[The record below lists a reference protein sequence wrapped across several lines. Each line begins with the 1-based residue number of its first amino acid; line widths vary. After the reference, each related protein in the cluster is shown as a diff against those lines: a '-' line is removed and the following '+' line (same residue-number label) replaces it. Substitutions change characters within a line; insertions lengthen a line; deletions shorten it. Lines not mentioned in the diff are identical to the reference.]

1 MRWTSFKL
9 PLQALTVAV
18 VIVSS
23 LLLVPTT
30 ALADVPTTASPTWQT
45 NGIVR
50 AIAYAGGN
58 VYIGGDFTSVRPPGA
73 ALGTGEVARNHLAA
87 FNATT
92 GALQSFNP
100 NANSNVFALELSP
113 DKTKL
118 YAGGDF
124 TTIGATSRAHLAA
137 FNLPGGSLDSVWH
150 PTVTGRVKSIST
162 FGAGTTLY
170 VGGTFGKA
178 GGQPHTNVAAFTSA
192 GALLPFTA
200 TPDASVRAL
209 IVSADGSRIVIGGG
223 FNNVNGTARRALA
236 ILNTSG
242 VVQPQVTSIPTCSEV
257 TSFARTSNAVFLGGE
272 GTGGGCFDGTVALN
286 PTTGAQLW
294 RDNCLG
300 ATQAVQVIDTW
311 LYVGSHAHNCSSV
324 VGGFPEVPSGQAH
337 HLMRESIT
345 TGHIDP
351 AWMPNT
357 SGNNLGPRG
366 MGSDGVKL
374 GVGGDFHF
382 VNNKAQQ
389 GFTQFG

>member
-1 MRWTSFKL
+1 MRRTSFRV
-9 PLQALTVAV
+9 PLQALTVAL

-23 LLLVPTT
+23 LLLVPGT

-50 AIAYAGGN
+50 AVAYAGGN

-73 ALGTGEVARNHLAA
+73 ALGTKEVARNHLAA
-87 FNATT
+87 FSATT
-92 GALQSFNP
+92 GALQPFNP
-100 NANSNVFALELSP
+100 NANNTVFGLEVSP

-124 TTIGATSRAHLAA
+124 TAIGASSRAHLAA
-137 FNLPGGSLDSVWH
+137 FNLPGGSLNSAWH

-162 FGAGTTLY
+162 FGTGATLY

-178 GGQPHTNVAAFTSA
+178 NGQTRTNVAAFTSA
-192 GALLPFTA
+192 GALLPFHA

-209 IVSADGSRIVIGGG
+209 IVSASGSRIVIGGG
-223 FNNVNGTARRALA
+223 FNHVNGVARRALA

-242 VVQPQVTSIPTCSEV
+242 VVQPQQTSIPTCSEV
-257 TSFARTSNAVFLGGE
+257 TSFARSSTTVFLGGE

-286 PTTGAQLW
+286 PATGAQLW

-300 ATQAVQVIDTW
+300 ATQAVQVIGSW
-311 LYVGSHAHNCSSV
+311 LYVGSHAHNCSTV
-324 VGGFPEVPSGQAH
+324 VGGFPETGSTNPH
-337 HLMRESIT
+337 HLMRENVT
-345 TGHIDP
+345 NGHIDP
-351 AWMPNT
+351 AWFPNT
-357 SGNNLGPRG
+357 SGNNLGPRS
-366 MGSDGVKL
+366 MGSDGVRL

>member
-1 MRWTSFKL
+1 MRRTL
-9 PLQALTVAV
+9 RAPLRALTIALV
-18 VIVSS
+18 VVSS
-23 LLLVPTT
+23 LLLVPGT
-30 ALADVPTTASPTWQT
+30 ALADVPTTASSTWQT

-87 FNATT
+87 FSATT
-92 GALQSFNP
+92 GGLQSFNP
-100 NANSNVFALELSP
+100 NANNTVFALELSP

-124 TTIGATSRAHLAA
+124 TAIGASSRGHLAA
-137 FNLPGGSLDSVWH
+137 FNLSTGALDSVWH

-162 FGAGTTLY
+162 FGTGTTLY
-170 VGGTFGKA
+170 VGGTFGYA
-178 GGQPHTNVAAFTSA
+178 GGQPHTNVAAFSSS

-209 IVSADGSRIVIGGG
+209 IVSADGSRIVIGGS
-223 FNNVNGTARRALA
+223 FNHVNGVARRALA

-242 VVQPQVTSIPTCSEV
+242 VVQPQATSIPTCSEV
-257 TSFARTSNAVFLGGE
+257 TSFARTSSAVFLGGE

-300 ATQAVQVIDTW
+300 ATQAVQVIGTW
-311 LYVGSHAHNCSSV
+311 LYVGSHAHDCSSV
-324 VGGFPEVPSGQAH
+324 VGGFPETGSTNPH
-337 HLMRESIT
+337 HLMRESIG

-351 AWMPNT
+351 AWLPNT
-357 SGNNLGPRG
+357 SGNNLGPRS